1 MESYKGYNG
10 LQSLAWK
17 KNRSHFEII
26 ASLLE
31 VISYGKA
38 SRYSLMRH
46 VGSNT
51 TEVTKYI
58 ESLSEIGFIE
68 ADMQGNRVLYSA
80 SERGLDFLKQ
90 YNVLLGM
97 L

>member
-1 MESYKGYNG
+1 MESYRRYNG

-17 KNRSHFEII
+17 RNRSHFEII

-38 SRYSLMRH
+38 SRYSLMKH
-46 VGSNT
+46 IGSNT
-51 TEVTKYI
+51 AEVTKYI
-58 ESLSEIGFIE
+58 DSLSEIGFIE
-68 ADMQGNRVLYSA
+68 TDMQENRVLYSA
-80 SERGLDFLKQ
+80 SEKGLDFLKQ

>member
-1 MESYKGYNG
+1 MESYKRCNG
-10 LQSLAWK
+10 LKSLTWK

-31 VISYGKA
+31 VVSGEKA
-38 SRYSLMRH
+38 SRYSLMKH
-46 VGSNT
+46 IGSNT
-51 TEVTKYI
+51 AEVTKYI
-58 ESLSEIGFIE
+58 ESLSEIGLIE

-80 SERGLDFLKQ
+80 SEKGLDFLRQ
-90 YNVLLGM
+90 YNTLLGM